1 MSRLRLAAPI
11 LVVGLLTSGFLVAQ
25 DKKGDSKEPIVV
37 RARLPANYNKLGLS
51 DKQKKEIYKIRGK
64 YALKLEELQQQIAAL
79 RDQEKTDVEKVL
91 TEAQKLRLKEIQTG
105 AAGEEKKEAPPEGRA
120 RTSRAK
126 SKSLD
131 ERSAVSGQLVWLNAD
146 R

>member
-1 MSRLRLAAPI
+1 MSRHRLAAPI

-51 DKQKKEIYKIRGK
+51 DKQKKEVYKIRGK
-64 YALKLEELQQQIAAL
+64 YAIKLEELQQQIAAL
-79 RDQEKTDVEKVL
+79 RDQEKADVEKVL

-105 AAGEEKKEAPPEGRA
+105 AAGKEKKEAPSGG
-120 RTSRAK
+120 SGKDK
-126 SKSLD
+126 SGEIKKP
-131 ERSAVSGQLVWLNAD
+131 
-146 R
+146 